1 VKDQRVDRRSLE
13 LLLQEILFL
22 QYRWEFMRRTA
33 MLKSDSG
40 EYLEECMDSVS
51 LNFDRLIDSVV
62 GVPALG
68 LFSREAKKKNWW
80 EVG

>member
-1 VKDQRVDRRSLE
+1 MKDQRVDRKSLE

-33 MLKSDSG
+33 MLKSDSD

-51 LNFDRLIDSVV
+51 SNFDRLMDSVV
-62 GVPALG
+62 SVPALG
-68 LFSREAKKKNWW
+68 VFRREAKKKNWW